1 VKYSGLLRSYPE
13 QQARKTFVSSFTRPA
28 EDHGDDEVGCHK
40 AFTIR
45 TLVSNSSVDRQCP
58 KQCQQNQN
66 EGGNYSFCTAVCISF
81 RAAIYRSLEFFIST
95 KLVE

>member
-40 AFTIR
+40 A
-45 TLVSNSSVDRQCP
+45 
-58 KQCQQNQN
+58 
-66 EGGNYSFCTAVCISF
+66 E
-81 RAAIYRSLEFFIST
+81 
-95 KLVE
+95 